1 MSQPFIVIGDQTD
14 HGGQVVEGS
23 PTSTTGGKSIAR
35 VGDRVTC
42 PKHNH
47 GPTTI
52 VSGDETMLIDGR
64 PAARHGDKCACG
76 ATLIASQYVSTAGGS
91 GAGSSADS
99 SQPPASAS
107 NSSTLVSDSGGSDG
121 GGQPAAGSQSAES
134 AAYDEQV
141 KLSCQAGQQLP
152 VGMPWCVVLPS
163 GELNFGRVD
172 ASGLLPRIATG
183 NQVAEYHILW
193 GDEALEIMQ

>member
-1 MSQPFIVIGDQTD
+1 MAQPFIVIGDQTD
-14 HGGQVVEGS
+14 HGGEVVEGS

-35 VGDRVTC
+35 VGDKVTC

-52 VSGDETMLIDGR
+52 VTGDESMLIDGR

-76 ATLIASQYVSTAGGS
+76 ATLIASQYVSTAGGG
-91 GAGSSADS
+91 GAGSGA
-99 SQPPASAS
+99 A
-107 NSSTLVSDSGGSDG
+107 
-121 GGQPAAGSQSAES
+121 GGQQPVAASGASTTTARNAGAGDSQAEATDHSAGA

-141 KLSCQAGQQLP
+141 RLSCQGDPQLSA
-152 VGMPWCVVLPS
+152 GMPWCVVLPS
-163 GELNFGRVD
+163 GELQFGRLD

-183 NQVAEYHILW
+183 GQALEYHVLW
-193 GDEALEIMQ
+193 GDEALEMMQ